1 MKTLGFKKIPLES
14 GAYLFTGPEM
24 IGKKTFALELANELA
39 GPEDITMI
47 TPDIDAVREMKR
59 FFSLTP
65 LNGKYK
71 VAVIDNAHRL
81 TDEAQNALLKILEE
95 PSASSIIILVTSN
108 PEELLPTILSRCQQ
122 IFFPAHPKSVVM
134 EFLADKK
141 LSDEQKNFLYEFA
154 NGSIGLLAEDFK
166 NIKTYAEEYTA
177 FAKADINK
185 RFDMAKQLSTD
196 EALQQKI
203 LYWMLYLHT
212 KKLYEPLRG
221 LLALRRTIGQPQ
233 YNEQLALEN
242 FMLSLS

>member
-1 MKTLGFKKIPLES
+1 MKTLGFKKIPLQS
-14 GAYLFTGPEM
+14 GAYLFHGPEM
-24 IGKKTFALELANELA
+24 IGKKMFALELAAEFA

-65 LNGKYK
+65 LNGVYK
-71 VAVIDNAHRL
+71 VAIIDDAHRL

-95 PSASSIIILVTSN
+95 PSASSIVILVTSHMD
-108 PEELLPTILSRCQQ
+108 ELLPTIVSRCHQL
-122 IFFPAHPKSVVM
+122 FFPAHPRSMVM
-134 EFLADKK
+134 EFLKDKK
-141 LSDEQKNFLYEFA
+141 LSKEQEEFLYEFS
-154 NGSIGLLAEDFK
+154 NGSIGLLAGDFSK
-166 NIKTYAEEYTA
+166 IKSYAEEYSA
-177 FAKADINK
+177 LAKADINK

-196 EALQQKI
+196 ESLQQKI

-221 LLALRRTIGQPQ
+221 LLALRRTISRPQ

-242 FMLSLS
+242 FMLSL